1 MNGEGFCEDA
11 ERKKKHTD
19 QDKMDIKQGKGWKGK
34 KERQR
39 GVLVLCK
46 WKVLSLTLAVG
57 SIGTRK
63 TMSGEEEEKKPVT
76 LQKQGR
82 RRSHTAPHARLVPP
96 D

>member
-1 MNGEGFCEDA
+1 MEKDFA
-11 ERKKKHTD
+11 RTQKAKKHTD

-34 KERQR
+34 KERER

-46 WKVLSLTLAVG
+46 RKVLSLTLAVG

-63 TMSGEEEEKKPVT
+63 TMSGEEEKKKPVT